1 MLGIHEFFK
10 RIQNLHSKEVFVRT
24 VIQESLKKYTNIG
37 LELKD
42 INFQESTIVLKNT
55 NQTFKSVVFTKKN
68 QILNDINEKQTIRK
82 VTDIR

>member
-24 VIQESLKKYTNIG
+24 VIQESLIKYTNVG